1 MMKLRF
7 YFMFGIL
14 VSLLSS
20 CEMFQEDCG
29 FRGYLAAEISEDVL
43 PATTEEIQVRYYDA
57 YSGQEYSEKLGEP
70 DYFAANN
77 KFLSRIRTGEYKFLT
92 YSLFSNKVRN
102 VSDINT
108 AEIIADTVYSEKY
121 AMPIISTKQKL
132 VYTDSNT
139 GTILPEDTTHCTFK
153 LQPLVQKIICN
164 ITLEGLSAKHEVKKI
179 EAMLSGVITGRK
191 IYTNQPIAEYAGQI
205 FSFIPTEMPNK
216 FTSQV
221 YVFGISNNVAN
232 LFRIECIAETFKQ
245 YSQVDLSSVLENFTA
260 DGMTIDLVVEI
271 GENITANNVY
281 ISSWQDF
288 EQGNINFNN

>member
-1 MMKLRF
+1 MKLRSF
-7 YFMFGIL
+7 FMFGAL

-20 CEMFQEDCG
+20 CNMFEEDCG
-29 FRGYLAAEISEDVL
+29 FRGYLKAEISEDVL

-77 KFLSRIRTGEYKFLT
+77 KFLSRLRTGEYKFLT

-108 AEIIADTVYSEKY
+108 AEIFADTAYSEKY
-121 AMPIISTKQKL
+121 GVPLITTKQKL
-132 VYTDSNT
+132 VYTDSNA
-139 GTILPEDTTHCTFK
+139 GTILPEDTTQCVFK

-164 ITLEGLSAKHEVKKI
+164 ITLEGLSAKHEVKNI

-205 FSFIPTEMPNK
+205 FSFTPTDTPNK
-216 FTSQV
+216 FTSEV
-221 YVFGISNNVAN
+221 YVFGVSNNIAN
-232 LFRIECIAETFKQ
+232 VLRIECIAETFKQ

-260 DGMTIDLVVEI
+260 DGMTIDLIVEI
-271 GENITANNVY
+271 GENLAANNVY
-281 ISSWQDF
+281 ITGWQDF
-288 EQGNINFNN
+288 EQGDINFNN